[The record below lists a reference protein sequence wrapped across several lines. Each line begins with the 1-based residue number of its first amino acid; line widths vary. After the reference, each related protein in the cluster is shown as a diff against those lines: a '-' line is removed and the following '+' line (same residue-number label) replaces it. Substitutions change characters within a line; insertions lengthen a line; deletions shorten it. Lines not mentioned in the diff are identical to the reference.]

1 MFFFLIS
8 SNHIAR
14 QPYYTPNFNAKHFC
28 SFQSRPCTQ
37 NECRV
42 ATHIIAGLY
51 PLNFS
56 KFLIKAYQPLIDD
69 ERKEL
74 MDIQNLYFTYLIQKL
89 CDDNTKKINPVHA
102 MDLLWNVD
110 DSDYALLC
118 DIGSAFAECYLTDLQ
133 IPIEETIDS
142 CFLTDGYDIELNLY
156 WLECIYMTKANEH
169 HLSSFSLSSSSKD
182 SEDDSDENEQK
193 DPKLSEL
200 IELRNQ
206 MDKLFL
212 GRTAYKR
219 RALLKEEGLITSAFT
234 KIEVGVEKVIVKPTT
249 GVVAAAAATLTVV
262 TEEKDDALDE
272 NQKGDHLAEA
282 LKLAVNQKLN
292 L

>member
-1 MFFFLIS
+1 
-8 SNHIAR
+8 
-14 QPYYTPNFNAKHFC
+14 
-28 SFQSRPCTQ
+28 
-37 NECRV
+37 
-42 ATHIIAGLY
+42 
-51 PLNFS
+51 
-56 KFLIKAYQPLIDD
+56 
-69 ERKEL
+69 

-133 IPIEETIDS
+133 IPIEETIES

-169 HLSSFSLSSSSKD
+169 HPSFSLSSSSKD
-182 SEDDSDENEQK
+182 SGDDDSDENDQK

-234 KIEVGVEKVIVKPTT
+234 KIEVGGENVIIKQ
-249 GVVAAAAATLTVV
+249 AAVATLTVV
-262 TEEKDDALDE
+262 NEEKDELLDE